1 MGKYKMSRFTYAMIL
16 MSILLTANNIFAKI
30 TKLVEREK
38 SVVIPFSEGRKFQ
51 FGSTPQAKRTILL
64 KIKTRMDT
72 KGLGGSLHF
81 LKIIVNGHEL
91 APNKGRSI
99 CRLLNKPLFAPVTPK
114 LKHKW
119 CDDNKWNVL
128 YAPDFEAAYS
138 QKFYIGDPYLYI
150 FDITD
155 LSNPVA
161 ENRIEIKNCATA
173 KFVNRVGQKYKN
185 GKKLDMVIGSL
196 IIEEKDVPSPTMQ
209 ETVGKVEIINRGEP
223 AAGPASYHGKLL
235 PGGGFSLNIGRNTY
249 SFSSKF
255 SYPDA
260 GFNCLTAGS
269 KVNQERW
276 KVSVKG
282 NIVYAECPYYKIVRT
297 VNFTPRRIEISDAIT
312 NRNSEKPFG
321 LSVRNEL
328 ISKTLA
334 NAPIRLAGSP
344 DPARAEYYAP
354 LNPSVHIVTPEGGI
368 GFVAEDPV
376 YRCQGM
382 LYAKPDGK
390 KNNITAG
397 IRTDMLRLSPGETY
411 TLKWAVYPVAGKDY
425 YDFINLVRVDWKANF
440 TALGPWRW
448 GGHSLREM
456 SLEKMRKVIREQGIR
471 YYIGSDWCE
480 SKWHPADN
488 KQGVQRIAFG
498 SDVFSDY
505 WTYRRNASLKL
516 INKIREASPGIKV
529 FWYFDTMRESA
540 DDTMTRFEDSLFLD
554 KNGKPVVTTW
564 PNTNN
569 PTYQM
574 VPTLKNNFGKAA
586 LETARRYLDEV
597 GLDGIYWDE
606 TGGIQFNRILIS
618 YSNYDGHSCLLDPK
632 TWRMKREVGVV
643 LLSAM
648 PFMNAVIDMVKK
660 RGKMM
665 LTNGSPISLK
675 ARQNIQGMIEVQHN
689 SYYAY
694 EGNLNTPLGYMS
706 WSSSWDDFLRVLNM
720 ATLPADCLQTELP
733 HDISPF
739 MFPFTTIEIHP
750 GYMLAKERIIVTHSG
765 NYGWHGTRSLAQV
778 RHFNSF
784 GKLTNVDFKTV
795 IGKEARTRIDLKM
808 KEAVVLERI
817 PISFEPKDAEDQI
830 EISKVK
836 YSADEISMDFKA
848 SKGGILKINNGRFIL
863 KDNIRVNVLLG
874 RKRYKNEIN
883 GNSLEINIPS
893 GFAGSVN
900 VTK

>member
-1 MGKYKMSRFTYAMIL
+1 
-16 MSILLTANNIFAKI
+16 
-30 TKLVEREK
+30 
-38 SVVIPFSEGRKFQ
+38 
-51 FGSTPQAKRTILL
+51 
-64 KIKTRMDT
+64 
-72 KGLGGSLHF
+72 
-81 LKIIVNGHEL
+81 
-91 APNKGRSI
+91 
-99 CRLLNKPLFAPVTPK
+99 
-114 LKHKW
+114 
-119 CDDNKWNVL
+119 
-128 YAPDFEAAYS
+128 
-138 QKFYIGDPYLYI
+138 
-150 FDITD
+150 
-155 LSNPVA
+155 
-161 ENRIEIKNCATA
+161 
-173 KFVNRVGQKYKN
+173 
-185 GKKLDMVIGSL
+185 
-196 IIEEKDVPSPTMQ
+196 
-209 ETVGKVEIINRGEP
+209 
-223 AAGPASYHGKLL
+223 
-235 PGGGFSLNIGRNTY
+235 
-249 SFSSKF
+249 
-255 SYPDA
+255 
-260 GFNCLTAGS
+260 
-269 KVNQERW
+269 
-276 KVSVKG
+276 
-282 NIVYAECPYYKIVRT
+282 
-297 VNFTPRRIEISDAIT
+297 
-312 NRNSEKPFG
+312 
-321 LSVRNEL
+321 
-328 ISKTLA
+328 
-334 NAPIRLAGSP
+334 
-344 DPARAEYYAP
+344 
-354 LNPSVHIVTPEGGI
+354 
-368 GFVAEDPV
+368 
-376 YRCQGM
+376 
-382 LYAKPDGK
+382 
-390 KNNITAG
+390 
-397 IRTDMLRLSPGETY
+397 
-411 TLKWAVYPVAGKDY
+411 
-425 YDFINLVRVDWKANF
+425 
-440 TALGPWRW
+440 
-448 GGHSLREM
+448 
-456 SLEKMRKVIREQGIR
+456 
-471 YYIGSDWCE
+471 
-480 SKWHPADN
+480 
-488 KQGVQRIAFG
+488 
-498 SDVFSDY
+498 
-505 WTYRRNASLKL
+505 
-516 INKIREASPGIKV
+516 
-529 FWYFDTMRESA
+529 MRESA